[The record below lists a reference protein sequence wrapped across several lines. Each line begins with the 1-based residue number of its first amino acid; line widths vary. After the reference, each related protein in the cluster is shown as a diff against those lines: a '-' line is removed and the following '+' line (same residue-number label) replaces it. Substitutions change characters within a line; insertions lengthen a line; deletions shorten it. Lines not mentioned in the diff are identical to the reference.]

1 MKPKTAQWVRKAE
14 SDIEV
19 ARKIASG
26 ERPHPNE
33 TCFHC
38 QQAVE
43 KYLKAVLQEIGAAVP
58 RIHDLEALLALLV
71 PHDAALRRLR
81 RGMVFLTQFAVDY
94 RYPGKSARKSQA
106 AAALRWAERI
116 RLELRGK
123 LRLKSQL
130 P

>member
-1 MKPKTAQWVRKAE
+1 M
-14 SDIEV
+14 
-19 ARKIASG
+19 
-26 ERPHPNE
+26 
-33 TCFHC
+33 
-38 QQAVE
+38 
-43 KYLKAVLQEIGAAVP
+43 AVP
-58 RIHDLEALLALLV
+58 RIHDLDALLALLA

-123 LRLKSQL
+123 LRLKS
-130 P
+130 